1 MKKTLVSKCK
11 PIIMKCAICDKSISL
26 RQRKEHLDT
35 EHNLDPRIIEW
46 IVDFDDRLSKLE
58 EKERLYG

>member
-1 MKKTLVSKCK
+1 
-11 PIIMKCAICDKSISL
+11 MKCAICDKSISL